1 MSRRLPF
8 ILYRSKSYR
17 DEFHISRNTTD
28 AIEDLKK
35 LEHFVAAFKTPEEAA
50 AYAIHTL
57 KREKKIIDDRIK
69 SVRDQCDTMR
79 AEMNRRSLKKS

>member
-17 DEFHISRNTTD
+17 DEFYISRNTTD

-35 LEHFVAAFKTPEEAA
+35 LEHWIGAYKTPEEAA
-50 AYAIHTL
+50 AYAIQTL
-57 KREKKIIDDRIK
+57 NREKKIIDDRIK
-69 SVRDQCDTMR
+69 SVRAQCDTMR
-79 AEMNRRSLKKS
+79 AEMNRRSKKP